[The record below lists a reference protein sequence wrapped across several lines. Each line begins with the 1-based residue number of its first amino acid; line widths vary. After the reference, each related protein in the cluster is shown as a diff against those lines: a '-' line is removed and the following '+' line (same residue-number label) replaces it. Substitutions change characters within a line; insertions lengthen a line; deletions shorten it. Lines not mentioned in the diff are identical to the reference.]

1 MSFEEHTDI
10 FSAAYYSDWMTAALS
25 AGVDLRDNNYYG
37 YVSDEKRG
45 RVEAVKI
52 VKPAAV
58 RREISRALFKC
69 FADECAPGGIRPKVG
84 GVTRSREHCPVTRVT
99 IDEPEEAAF
108 PEEDIMLDVDGAD
121 LDDDPDDLELIE
133 EEYED

>member
-1 MSFEEHTDI
+1 MKHGYRIMSFEEHTDI
-10 FSAAYYSDWMTAALS
+10 FSAAYYTDWMTAALS

-52 VKPAAV
+52 VKPGAV

-84 GVTRSREHCPVTRVT
+84 GVTRVT